1 VVGLVNVILK
11 HHPTIEDIISNI
23 LLLERD
29 IQNPKKTKDIY
40 QPLFKFHPLSS
51 DFDP

>member
-29 IQNPKKTKDIY
+29 IQNPKKNQGHLPTPV
-40 QPLFKFHPLSS
+40 QVSSSFK
-51 DFDP
+51 